1 MAMRRLRDILNTSKK
16 MAVSAVC
23 VAEILLIPC
32 GLAAC
37 TANNSSVAEQITL
50 EKAEEIALADAKV
63 TASDITS
70 IKSKPDTSNNVFDI
84 EFYADDV
91 KYEYEITADTGD
103 IYSRSKEILTS
114 QENVPN
120 ETKQDMSLAEET
132 QSDTTPAP
140 SESRQDT
147 TQQDTTEQNTTQ
159 SGSVQ
164 QNTTQS
170 GSVRQNTTQSGSV
183 QQNAAQ
189 PGTTTQSGSAQQN
202 ATLPNETQQNT
213 SQPTPNSKG
222 QISLDD
228 AKKAALADAGLSS
241 SDVTYT
247 KEKLDYED
255 GIAVYEIEFYTST
268 MEYEYE
274 IHATTGAVYSK
285 DVETHHTGTGHGIH
299 TQASGTYIGDD
310 SARSIALNHAGFS
323 ASDVTRLKSE
333 FDIDDGQAVYEVEFY
348 KDGREYDYE
357 INASDGTI
365 LKYEVD

>member
-1 MAMRRLRDILNTSKK
+1 MRRLRDILNTSKK

-37 TANNSSVAEQITL
+37 AANNSSVAEQITL
-50 EKAEEIALADAKV
+50 DKAEEIALADAKV
-63 TASDITS
+63 TVSDITS

-91 KYEYEITADTGD
+91 KYEYEITADTGN
-103 IYSRSKEILTS
+103 IYSRSKEVLTN
-114 QENVPN
+114 QEKVSN

-140 SESRQDT
+140 SQSQQDT
-147 TQQDTTEQNTTQ
+147 TQPDTTEHNTTL
-159 SGSVQ
+159 SGSTQ

-170 GSVRQNTTQSGSV
+170 RSTQQNTTQPS
-183 QQNAAQ
+183 
-189 PGTTTQSGSAQQN
+189 TTTQSGSTQQN
-202 ATLPNETQQNT
+202 ITQPNETQQNT

-228 AKKAALADAGLSS
+228 AKNAALADAGLSS
-241 SDVTYT
+241 SDVIYT

-255 GIAVYEIEFYTST
+255 GIAVYDIEFYTNT

-285 DVETHHTGTGHGIH
+285 DVETHHTGTGHGNH
-299 TQASGTYIGDD
+299 TQTSGTYIGDD
-310 SARSIALNHAGFS
+310 SAKSIALNHAGFS

-333 FDIDDGQAVYEVEFY
+333 FDIEDGQAVYEVEFY

-365 LKYEVD
+365 LKYEAD

>member
-32 GLAAC
+32 GLTAC
-37 TANNSSVAEQITL
+37 TANNSSVPEQITL

-91 KYEYEITADTGD
+91 KYEYEITADTGN

-114 QENVPN
+114 QENVPD
-120 ETKQDMSLAEET
+120 ETKQNMSLAEET
-132 QSDTTPAP
+132 QSDTAPAP
-140 SESRQDT
+140 SESWQDT
-147 TQQDTTEQNTTQ
+147 TRSDTTAQNTTQ
-159 SGSVQ
+159 SGSAQ
-164 QNTTQS
+164 QNTTQPNETQ
-170 GSVRQNTTQSGSV
+170 QNTT
-183 QQNAAQ
+183 Q

-202 ATLPNETQQNT
+202 TTRPNETQQNT

-228 AKKAALADAGLSS
+228 AKNAALADAGLSS

-255 GIAVYEIEFYTST
+255 GIAVYDIEFYTST

-285 DVETHHTGTGHGIH
+285 DVETHHAGTGHGNH
-299 TQASGTYIGDD
+299 AQASGTYIGDD

-357 INASDGTI
+357 ISASDGTI
-365 LKYEVD
+365 LNMKQK